1 MRRIAESILPL
12 FICVSSIVPNN
23 SLAEGARGNL
33 LAFSESEH
41 LLPEIVNILKTL
53 KYYPSISDTSA
64 KSEQYFRD
72 VTILNAL
79 FLSEQYRLEVH
90 LLRKDFMQLGDLLR
104 DTARPFEQSEAEVK
118 FARDIVDK
126 LRDLNAYLHIQS
138 EHIGHFIEFRMFYTD
153 NINLTTEQ
161 KDVDIRPYLFN
172 QSTRYFGFL
181 IDMENKDYVNDLAFC
196 LKKNLPNSSVNPT
209 CEVEVHGPVKTENG
223 IYRSAVGDRI
233 LLSLKTNIH
242 DLHHSEQKWT
252 MLPPS
257 KPEAVVGFKE
267 TGFSQELEFTQPGD
281 YRIQA
286 SLSDLIHDPTDTVVM
301 LKVHYKPEFTM
312 PRALFSSSVFKIP
325 FYWNSDTNKL
335 YVSAEKLRG
344 PRADFERPSF
354 TDSTR
359 LEKDLDVLFN
369 FNVEVPDTGRIVV
382 SSLSLPG
389 TYELSITGSDGYVYS
404 EPQRIS
410 LKVVPKRR
418 MQIIPFLSNR
428 VLSSTEPK
436 QARDFWVGGLIIGHY
451 LFDEIPIV
459 WLPSGVSDIG
469 GLIFLSIGLPLT
481 HGPNPHRM
489 IRFPFYFYGVETELA
504 APVWIYYKK
513 TKEYKTTILGV
524 GIETT
529 FWYRRIL
536 FYSVGLSLGYYRHW
550 FEKHTTCL
558 TSKFGVDLPNLYKT
572 ISPFAK

>member
-1 MRRIAESILPL
+1 MRRIARSIFPL
-12 FICVSSIVPNN
+12 FLCVLNIASNN
-23 SLAEGARGNL
+23 SLAEEARGNL
-33 LAFSESEH
+33 LVFSESEH

-64 KSEQYFRD
+64 KTEQYFRD

-90 LLRKDFMQLGDLLR
+90 LLRKDFMQLGNLLR

-138 EHIGHFIEFRMFYTD
+138 EHVGHFIEFRMFYTD

-181 IDMENKDYVNDLAFC
+181 IDMENKDYVNDLAFY

-209 CEVEVHGPVKTENG
+209 CEVEVYGPVKIENG
-223 IYRSAVGDRI
+223 IHHSAVGERI

-242 DLHHSEQKWT
+242 DLHYSEQKWT

-257 KPEAVVGFKE
+257 KPEAVVGFKK

-312 PRALFSSSVFKIP
+312 PRALFSSSVFEIP

-389 TYELSITGSDGYVYS
+389 TYELRITGNDGYVYS

-410 LKVVPKRR
+410 LKVVPKRTYQGPVSFSNKALNADELKQTTDFR
-418 MQIIPFLSNR
+418 VTGFGSPFG
-428 VLSSTEPK
+428 V
-436 QARDFWVGGLIIGHY
+436 Y
-451 LFDEIPIV
+451 LFDRIQIV
-459 WLPSGVSDIG
+459 THLHLAPDQGEF
-469 GLIFLSIGLPLT
+469 FLSIGLPLT
-481 HGPNPHRM
+481 HLLNPYQM
-489 IRFPFYFYGVETELA
+489 VRFPFYFYGVETEFA
-504 APVWIYYKK
+504 GPVWVYYDN
-513 TKEYKTTILGV
+513 EDKTTILGV
-524 GIETT
+524 GIETA
-529 FWYRRIL
+529 FWYRRIF
-536 FYSVGLSLGYYRHW
+536 FYSVGISLGYQPPFNEDSILYST
-550 FEKHTTCL
+550 K
-558 TSKFGVDLPNLYKT
+558 KFGVDLWNLYR
-572 ISPFAK
+572 IINPFAK